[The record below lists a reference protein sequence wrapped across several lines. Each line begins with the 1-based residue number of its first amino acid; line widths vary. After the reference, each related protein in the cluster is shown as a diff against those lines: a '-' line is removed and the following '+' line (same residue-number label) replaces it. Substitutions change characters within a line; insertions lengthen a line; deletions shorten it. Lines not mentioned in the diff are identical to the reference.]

1 MREAFCVGS
10 NKYTGTMSGVC
21 VWPPTGCAVA
31 FRICG
36 TRKELTMHDML
47 LLIGVLVFV
56 ALLVLI
62 WYTTRQRKESPM
74 NRSEDYLTFDHRKAP
89 PIIRLKGHR
98 IGIEHIVPLYW
109 GGHTIA
115 EISHNFEVDE
125 TLIHAAVTYADQHPT
140 EVAAI
145 IARHEEIG
153 AAAAA
158 EQEAHP
164 PAVLQRLRSIRPR
177 LPR

>member
-1 MREAFCVGS
+1 
-10 NKYTGTMSGVC
+10 
-21 VWPPTGCAVA
+21 
-31 FRICG
+31 
-36 TRKELTMHDML
+36 MHDML

-74 NRSEDYLTFDHRKAP
+74 KPETYLTFDHRKSP

-98 IGIEHIVPLYW
+98 IGIEHIAPRYW
-109 GGHTIA
+109 AGHTIA
-115 EISHNFEVDE
+115 EISHDFEVDE
-125 TLIHAAVTYADQHPT
+125 TLIQAAVTYADQHPT

-145 IARHEEIG
+145 IARHEELG